1 MIMFEGDSKD
11 GVSSLAVSKSKL
23 PFICSGHYDFF
34 VRVWD
39 LIERKLLF
47 TLKGHTDWVVSVA
60 VWKGSERLAVSGSSD
75 GTIKIW
81 DLQTG
86 DIVTT
91 CEGHL
96 RDVWS
101 VTVTEGPNP
110 LIVSA
115 SVDKTMR
122 TWDINPFLNDLK
134 WERRKHFCTFVYC
147 CGLLDRILSKN
158 VLVSEDFQDNREDSH
173 IHGTEYSSDVL
184 IHNIS
189 NTDCK
194 DIVDRGL
201 TIDVMKDPEV
211 NDLRI
216 EGLLVT
222 ASHYDAISN
231 LQSNNIDNNMLVT
244 DSLTEMNKSDLIKV
258 SGDNV
263 EKLDDMSDI
272 NDIEFKLETGFDC
285 NEYKKNQYKKTSSGE
300 DSITACELSEISS
313 KNFLEMVFQSVH
325 LCTEIVSYI

>member
-1 MIMFEGDSKD
+1 MTMFEGDSKD
-11 GVSSLAVSKSKL
+11 GVSSLAVSKSKM

-101 VTVTEGPNP
+101 VTVTEGPKP

-122 TWDINPFLNDLK
+122 TWDINPLLNDLK
-134 WERRKHFCTFVYC
+134 WERRKYFCTFVYC
-147 CGLLDRILSKN
+147 CGLLDRIISKN
-158 VLVSEDFQDNREDSH
+158 ILVSEDFKDNSESSNV
-173 IHGTEYSSDVL
+173 HGSNIL

-189 NTDCK
+189 NTDGIE
-194 DIVDRGL
+194 IVDRGM
-201 TIDVMKDPEV
+201 TIDVAKVPEV
-211 NDLRI
+211 SNLRI

-222 ASHYDAISN
+222 ASHYVAISN
-231 LQSNNIDNNMLVT
+231 LQSNNVNKNILVT
-244 DSLTEMNKSDLIKV
+244 DSLTEINKADIIKV
-258 SGDNV
+258 SGVTV
-263 EKLDDMSDI
+263 EKIDDMFDV
-272 NDIEFKLETGFDC
+272 NDKEFKFENGFDC
-285 NEYKKNQYKKTSSGE
+285 NEYKKNQCKKTSNGE
-300 DSITACELSEISS
+300 NSIIACELSVISS
-313 KNFLEMVFQSVH
+313 KSFLEIVFQSIH
-325 LCTEIVSYI
+325 LCTEIASYV